1 MNGEIRMAKQNIFVR
16 AYKKLPRARRIPVG
30 LLAINGGW
38 NLALR
43 ELFRPYLK
51 YTATLS
57 TEHGTK
63 LPIRQDP
70 TDMKVVRQLLFQHNL
85 IYLPDVPG
93 LPSKPIILDL
103 GAHHGYYTLLAL
115 EKYPQSRVIAVEPSA
130 ASANAIQKNLA
141 VNRLTDRV
149 RVVQA
154 ALADHDGEGYLQIE
168 KLSWSHALAENGS
181 NADGKQVRV
190 QLMTVHSILEGDR
203 PHIIKC
209 NAEGGEYDLVQA
221 LRDDE
226 TIRPLLI
233 ILMVHPDKK
242 PDAASDILADLK
254 RLGYDFTVVSG
265 DDLRPIYHCWLREE
279 STD

>member
-1 MNGEIRMAKQNIFVR
+1 
-16 AYKKLPRARRIPVG
+16 
-30 LLAINGGW
+30 
-38 NLALR
+38 
-43 ELFRPYLK
+43 
-51 YTATLS
+51 
-57 TEHGTK
+57 
-63 LPIRQDP
+63 
-70 TDMKVVRQLLFQHNL
+70 
-85 IYLPDVPG
+85 
-93 LPSKPIILDL
+93 
-103 GAHHGYYTLLAL
+103 
-115 EKYPQSRVIAVEPSA
+115 
-130 ASANAIQKNLA
+130 
-141 VNRLTDRV
+141 
-149 RVVQA
+149 
-154 ALADHDGEGYLQIE
+154 
-168 KLSWSHALAENGS
+168 
-181 NADGKQVRV
+181 
-190 QLMTVHSILEGDR
+190 MTVHSILEGDR